1 MSESNLISL
10 TEADKL
16 QRQARKEGNYLVII
30 YHPFNKLCE
39 VVFTGNLHPDELLKN
54 NPNFEIES
62 FTKEKNEQ
70 KSNFNN
76 RTEKNTKRSN

>member
-1 MSESNLISL
+1 MSKSNLISL

-39 VVFTGNLHPDELLKN
+39 VVFTGNLHPDELLNN

-70 KSNFNN
+70 KSNFNS
-76 RTEKNTKRSN
+76 RTEKSTKRSN